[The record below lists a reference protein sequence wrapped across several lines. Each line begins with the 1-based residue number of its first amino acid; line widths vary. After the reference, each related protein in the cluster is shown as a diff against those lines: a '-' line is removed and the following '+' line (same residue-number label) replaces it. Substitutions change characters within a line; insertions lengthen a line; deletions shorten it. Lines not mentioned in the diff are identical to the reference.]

1 MKTKQKQIISLRI
14 TVENSNVM
22 AKLRRPTQ
30 EMALFIYLTTKSEM
44 ERLRKFY
51 I

>member
-1 MKTKQKQIISLRI
+1 MQYNKSKIISLRI
-14 TVENSNVM
+14 TAENSNVM

-44 ERLRKFY
+44 ERL
-51 I
+51 